1 MTDIRA
7 LAKDVRDK
15 CEALNTAIL
24 VASEAGIH
32 IELEI
37 LTERMCL
44 VGNITDELLQCVT
57 VKQWLPL

>member
-7 LAKDVRDK
+7 LAKDVRDR
-15 CEALNTAIL
+15 CELLNTTIL
-24 VASEAGIH
+24 LASEAGIR

-37 LTERMCL
+37 LTDRMCL
-44 VGNITDELLQCVT
+44 VGSIKDEILQRVT